1 MSDGNEWFKD
11 VKRLIR
17 GLEVE
22 TVEDPFAC
30 PTVKSVTDGED
41 VLHALGLHP
50 SRDVCGIVN
59 VDIDEVYGLIRQTG
73 YEKALLVGLF
83 DRTFTCLDHRISASD
98 EDAGPTRRPVAVVMR
113 RDGRLQE
120 VDPWRVVIDD
130 SEEVFE
136 MYSWMWDEESVVCEQ
151 LGLAEVK
158 AEKGGDE

>member
-1 MSDGNEWFKD
+1 MITNDLVPCFIQSFSMDSK
-11 VKRLIR
+11 
-17 GLEVE
+17 
-22 TVEDPFAC
+22 
-30 PTVKSVTDGED
+30 
-41 VLHALGLHP
+41 
-50 SRDVCGIVN
+50 
-59 VDIDEVYGLIRQTG
+59 TG

-98 EDAGPTRRPVAVVMR
+98 QAAGPTRRPVAVVMR

-120 VDPWRVVIDD
+120 VDPWKVVIDD

-158 AEKGGDE
+158 AEKDGSEK

>member
-1 MSDGNEWFKD
+1 MLTNDLVPCFIQSFSMDSK
-11 VKRLIR
+11 
-17 GLEVE
+17 
-22 TVEDPFAC
+22 
-30 PTVKSVTDGED
+30 
-41 VLHALGLHP
+41 
-50 SRDVCGIVN
+50 
-59 VDIDEVYGLIRQTG
+59 TG

-98 EDAGPTRRPVAVVMR
+98 QAAGPTRRPVAVVMR

-120 VDPWRVVIDD
+120 VDPWKVVIDD

-158 AEKGGDE
+158 AEKDGSEKWVKRQRRTPALGAGSRLRTIGSTRIRWLAFSASRDTRYVTSA

>member
-1 MSDGNEWFKD
+1 MSDRNEWFKD

-59 VDIDEVYGLIRQTG
+59 VDIDEVYRLIRHIEPEPVTG
-73 YEKALLVGLF
+73 STSDGYHTF
-83 DRTFTCLDHRISASD
+83 DELEITTVRTYRTKRRI
-98 EDAGPTRRPVAVVMR
+98 EDMP
-113 RDGRLQE
+113 DGWNGGELQ
-120 VDPWRVVIDD
+120 
-130 SEEVFE
+130 
-136 MYSWMWDEESVVCEQ
+136 
-151 LGLAEVK
+151 
-158 AEKGGDE
+158 